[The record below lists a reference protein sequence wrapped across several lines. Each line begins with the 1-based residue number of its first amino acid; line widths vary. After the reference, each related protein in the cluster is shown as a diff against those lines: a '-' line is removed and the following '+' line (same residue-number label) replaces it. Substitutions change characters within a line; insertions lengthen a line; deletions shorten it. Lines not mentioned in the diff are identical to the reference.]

1 MLTPPFKPLKLNGTT
16 LYTFPS
22 VAEDENFRNQ
32 NTDGTYQMRLSH
44 FVLVNFP
51 KQNLS
56 KNILDF
62 EDTFEQSGSSIAPA
76 GGLGPAL
83 VESLRNY
90 VANHE
95 TVIRNSKIN
104 STTFYYD
111 TFEPAT
117 TTEKIF
123 WKWAKKLGIIDF
135 EPADPTNDYFGADTK
150 YNMNGPALNTNHYR
164 EYLFKERSNTVYD
177 VTAVAAGNSG
187 LVGLPTL
194 PGGKIHY
201 SITVS
206 ASTTLEPQDWIVLN
220 IGAIDDD
227 TSTATTSLIKVVGVT
242 TVSTTNDKIVV
253 EVDSDVVIGDFGTI
267 ADLELYNAY
276 ERFVQFIGEIGGV
289 NNVQLPDKSYT
300 EAFAYI
306 SHQHG
311 QIPYSLWNVKA
322 DNNYK
327 PNSSFPILPSE
338 IQLEIQGGENPN
350 HPILINPSLY
360 PGDIWAHLDTTTNY
374 TTQTG
379 DIIRRHG
386 NYYGNSAANNSTLN
400 NLRYPT
406 FDGSLIDGAT
416 LNLNIA
422 DYAKASSYIYPIE
435 SFSEFCATSFN
446 NVAPKDFKF
455 NAILW
460 FYTIEDI
467 SGNSTRSATNLHSV
481 MFLDNPAN
489 DLVYAN
495 ERIPYMQKLVANGL
509 QDGNSYTWSLDSN
522 IAIDS
527 DIAPPS
533 FDPDKVYSLFGMDLF
548 YEALRRITYFND
560 QITNFVNSNLNLTQ
574 KVNDLTGMVHNQ
586 QSLEAIRVKMTNLE
600 NLLNV
605 YSTLQIGDSDTII
618 PRLDTSANPP
628 LLRLDSIDKQYG
640 YVYQYDTKDMF
651 VEFTNVNTLTDINV
665 AEKTVNVV
673 NGKDFLVVVN
683 NNDNRVPSPVY
694 DTTKKLDNLSLVIEK
709 DLNYK
714 QKIDIL
720 IIPKIN
726 NDLIIPIVNPVN
738 EPINDKK
745 LDLYINYNDGT
756 TTLKQLLG
764 TFSLPVLK
772 LNNPAPTPSASTDEF
787 ANILNDMPSYTV
799 RYLKYS
805 KTNTTDRIFS
815 FFIEEDLTALPAYSR
830 VYLNNFIV
838 KEDPTNIASGWLDLT
853 SQYPIE
859 TTPVFVR
866 DRIIDVAVVDS
877 GTGYGSSVTTN
888 VTQTAIITTAGAPSA
903 LSVYDSNIEV
913 TVRYTTNPSGNIISA
928 ELIHSKGLT
937 TKTLL
942 DGTFSGIFTINNGGT
957 NAKIKFYI
965 RPVTRLDVLMNINF
979 VGNSFLANYDTLTSV
994 STLPQGTMIDV
1005 TSKIKIKPQITF
1017 LKGYKISIVRMSDT
1031 DIPVT
1036 LLDQRYHINIERL

>member
-1 MLTPPFKPLKLNGTT
+1 MLTPPFKPLKVNGTT

-22 VAEDENFRNQ
+22 VAEDENFKNQ
-32 NTDGTYQMRLSH
+32 NDNYQMRLSH

-51 KQNLS
+51 KQDLT
-56 KNILDF
+56 KNVLDF

-76 GGLGPAL
+76 GGLGPAM

-135 EPADPTNDYFGADTK
+135 EPADPTNDYFGADSK
-150 YNMNGPALNTNHYR
+150 YNMNGPNLNTNHYR
-164 EYLFKERSNTVYD
+164 EYLFKERSTTVYD
-177 VTAVAAGNSG
+177 VTAVVSGNSG
-187 LVGLPTL
+187 LGGLPAL

-201 SITVS
+201 SITLS

-276 ERFVQFIGEIGGV
+276 ERFVQFVGEIGGV
-289 NNVQLPDKSYT
+289 NNVQLPDKAYIET
-300 EAFAYI
+300 FAYI

-311 QIPYSLWNVKA
+311 QIPYALWNIKN

-327 PNSSFPILPSE
+327 PNSSFPILPAE

-350 HPILINPSLY
+350 NPILINPSLY
-360 PGDIWAHLDTTTNY
+360 PGDIWAHLDTTTHY
-374 TTQTG
+374 TTQSG
-379 DIIRRHG
+379 DTIRRHG
-386 NYYGNSAANNSTLN
+386 NYYGNNASNNSTLN

-406 FDGSLIDGAT
+406 FDGSLIDGAV

-435 SFSEFCATSFN
+435 SFAEFCGTAFN
-446 NVAPKDFKF
+446 NVAPKDFKY

-460 FYTIEDI
+460 YYTIEDV
-467 SGNSTRSATNLHSV
+467 SGNTTKSATNLHSV
-481 MFLDNPAN
+481 TFLDNPEN
-489 DLVYAN
+489 DLVYPE

-509 QDGNSYTWSLDSN
+509 QDGNSFTWSLDTN

-527 DIAPPS
+527 DTTPPS
-533 FDPDKVYSLFGMDLF
+533 FDPDKVYSLFGMELF
-548 YEALRRITYFND
+548 YEALTRITYFND
-560 QITNFVNSNLNLTQ
+560 QITNFVNTNLTLTQ
-574 KVNDLTGMVHNQ
+574 RVNDLASMVSNQ
-586 QSLEAIRVKMTNLE
+586 QSLETIRQRMSNLE

-618 PRLDTSANPP
+618 PRLDTSVNPP
-628 LLRLDSIDKQYG
+628 LLRLDSVDKQYG

-665 AEKTVNVV
+665 TEKIVNVV

-709 DLNYK
+709 DLFYK

-720 IIPKIN
+720 VIPKIN
-726 NDLIIPIVNPVN
+726 NDLIVAIVNPVN

-745 LDLYINYNDGT
+745 LDIYINYNDGT
-756 TTLKQLLG
+756 TILKQLLG

-772 LNNPAPTPSASTDEF
+772 LNNPAPTPSVSTDEF
-787 ANILNDMPSYTV
+787 ANILNDMPSYNV

-815 FFIEEDLTALPAYSR
+815 FFIEEDLTALPVYSR
-830 VYLNNFIV
+830 ALLNDFHL
-838 KEDPTNIASGWLDLT
+838 KEDPNNVASGYLDLT
-853 SQYPIE
+853 SQYQIE
-859 TTPVFVR
+859 STPTFVR
-866 DRIIDVAVVDS
+866 DRIVDVSIVDS

-888 VTQTAIITTAGAPSA
+888 VIQTQIITTAGAPSA
-903 LSVYDSNIEV
+903 LSVFDSNIEV
-913 TVRYTTNPSGNIISA
+913 TVRYTTNPSGNIIAA

-942 DGTFSGIFTINNGGT
+942 NGTFNGIFTINNGGT

-965 RPVTRLDVLMNINF
+965 RPVTRIDVLMNINF
-979 VGNSFLANYDTLTSV
+979 TGNTFLGNYDTLTSV
-994 STLPQGTMIDV
+994 STLPQGTMIDISS
-1005 TSKIKIKPQITF
+1005 TLKMKPQVTF
-1017 LKGYKISIVRMSDT
+1017 LRGYKISIVRMSDT
-1031 DIPVT
+1031 DIPIT
-1036 LLDQRYHINIERL
+1036 LLDQRYNIKIDRL

>member
-1 MLTPPFKPLKLNGTT
+1 MLTPPFKPLKVNGTT

-32 NTDGTYQMRLSH
+32 NENYNMRLSH

-51 KQNLS
+51 KQDLVNDV
-56 KNILDF
+56 LDF
-62 EDTFEQSGSSIAPA
+62 EDTFEQSGTSIAPA

-95 TVIRNSKIN
+95 TVIRNSKTN
-104 STTFYYD
+104 ATTFYYD
-111 TFEPAT
+111 TFEPYT
-117 TTEKIF
+117 TTERIF

-135 EPADPTNDYFGADTK
+135 EPADPTNDYFGADSK

-177 VTAVAAGNSG
+177 VRAVVAGNSG
-187 LVGLPTL
+187 LRGLPAL
-194 PGGKIHY
+194 SPGKIHY

-206 ASTTLEPQDWIVLN
+206 ASTTLEPGDWIVLN

-227 TSTATTSLIKVVGVT
+227 TSTATTSLIQVVGVT
-242 TVSTTNDKIVV
+242 TVSTTNDKLVV
-253 EVDSDVVIGDFGTI
+253 EVDSDVVIGDFGTVT
-267 ADLELYNAY
+267 DLELYNAY
-276 ERFVQFIGEIGGV
+276 ERFVQFIGEIGGE
-289 NNVQLPDKSYT
+289 NSVQLPDKAYVET
-300 EAFAYI
+300 FAYI

-311 QIPYSLWNVKA
+311 QIPYSLWNIKS

-327 PNSSFPILPSE
+327 PNSSFPILPAE

-350 HPILINPSLY
+350 NPILINPSLY
-360 PGDIWAHLDTTTNY
+360 PGDIWAHLDTTTHY
-374 TTQTG
+374 TTQSG
-379 DIIRRHG
+379 DDIRRHG
-386 NYYGNSAANNSTLN
+386 NYYGNNAANNTTLN
-400 NLRYPT
+400 NLRYPS
-406 FDGSLIDGAT
+406 FDGSLIDGAV

-435 SFSEFCATSFN
+435 TFNEFCATAFN
-446 NVAPKDFKF
+446 NVAPKDFKY

-460 FYTIEDI
+460 YYTIEDT
-467 SGNSTRSATNLHSV
+467 SGNTTRTATNLHSIT
-481 MFLDNPAN
+481 FLDNPAN
-489 DLVYAN
+489 DLVYPE
-495 ERIPYMQKLVANGL
+495 ERIPYMQKLVANGS
-509 QDGNSYTWSLDSN
+509 QDGNSFTWTLDKNIALDS
-522 IAIDS
+522 DV
-527 DIAPPS
+527 APPS
-533 FDPDKVYSLFGMDLF
+533 FDPDKVYSLFGMELF
-548 YEALRRITYFND
+548 YEALTRITYFND
-560 QITNFVNSNLNLTQ
+560 QLTNFVNSNLSLTQ
-574 KVNDLTGMVHNQ
+574 RVNDLAGMVHNQ
-586 QSLEAIRVKMTNLE
+586 QSLETIRQRMSNLE

-618 PRLDTSANPP
+618 PRLDTSVNPP
-628 LLRLDSIDKQYG
+628 LLRLDSVDKQYG
-640 YVYQYDTKDMF
+640 YVYEFDTKDMF
-651 VEFTNVNTLTDINV
+651 VEFTNVNTLTDINI

-673 NGKDFLVVVN
+673 NGKDFLVIVN

-709 DLNYK
+709 DLFYK

-726 NDLIIPIVNPVN
+726 NDLLVAVVNPVN

-745 LDLYINYNDGT
+745 LDIYINYSDGI
-756 TTLKQLLG
+756 TTLKTLLG

-772 LNNPAPTPSASTDEF
+772 LNNPAPTPSSSTDEF
-787 ANILNDMPSYTV
+787 GNILNEMPMYHV

-815 FFIEEDLTALPAYSR
+815 FFIEEDLTSLPAYSR
-830 VYLNNFIV
+830 AYFNDFQL
-838 KEDPTNIASGWLDLT
+838 KEDPNNPASDYLDLT
-853 SQYPIE
+853 SQYQLNAAP
-859 TTPVFVR
+859 TFVR
-866 DRIIDVAVVDS
+866 DRIVDVAIVDS
-877 GTGYGSSVTTN
+877 GTGYGASVTTN
-888 VTQTAIITTAGAPSA
+888 VNQTQIITTAGAPSA
-903 LSVYDSNIEV
+903 LSVFDSNIEV

-942 DGTFSGIFTINNGGT
+942 DGTFDGIFTINNGGT
-957 NAKIKFYI
+957 NARIKFYI
-965 RPVTRLDVLMNINF
+965 RPVTRIDVLFNNNF
-979 VGNSFLANYDTLTSV
+979 TGNSFLANYDTFTSI
-994 STLPQGTMIDV
+994 SGLPQGTMIDI
-1005 TSKIKIKPQITF
+1005 TSKLKLKPQFTF
-1017 LKGYKISIVRMSDT
+1017 LRGYKISMVRMSNT

-1036 LLDQRYHINIERL
+1036 LIDQRYHIKIDRL